1 MSKHQKVCVI
11 TGANSGLGYE
21 TCEKMAALAY
31 EVVLACRNQSKA
43 KLAINP
49 IKRNVPN
56 AQLLHKSLDLI
67 SFESIVKFSKNFPES
82 SKKRLQGTNITCNIV
97 NPGNFIRDTSLF
109 RNQNYF

>member
-43 KLAINP
+43 KLAINQ

-82 SKKRLQGTNITCNIV
+82 SKKLNVLIN
-97 NPGNFIRDTSLF
+97 NAA
-109 RNQNYF
+109 